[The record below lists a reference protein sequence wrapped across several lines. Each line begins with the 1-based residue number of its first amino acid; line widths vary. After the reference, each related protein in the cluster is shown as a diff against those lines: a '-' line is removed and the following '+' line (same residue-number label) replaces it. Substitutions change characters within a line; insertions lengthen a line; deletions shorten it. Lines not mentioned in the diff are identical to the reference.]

1 MPDRVRVEVDEDLSD
16 LIPGFLTHKRED
28 VVTIFG
34 ALARRDYAAIGSIA
48 HKLKGEG
55 GSYGF
60 ASMTTMGKS
69 LEQAAANG
77 DGGAVT
83 VLAEELLSYMDNL
96 EIVFEPSSS

>member
-34 ALARRDYAAIGSIA
+34 ALERRDYAAIGSIA

-69 LEQAAANG
+69 LEQAAAKG

-83 VLAEELLSYMDNL
+83 VLAEELLSYMDSL